1 MMGKSSREFWEQG
14 LGEWSAALSGFMEFN
29 GTASNQPFT
38 RADLEDLMEK
48 YPD

>member
-1 MMGKSSREFWEQG
+1 MMGKSSREFWAQG

-29 GTASNQPFT
+29 GTTSNQPFT